1 MENLNTSS
9 CLTNGETKEQR
20 NKRLA
25 YDFYRYIG
33 NADYQKA
40 KAMCDPNEFIFH
52 PMIYINADLDGFIDL
67 EAMHMDPMPGFTFTI
82 CNIIAEGDWVAV
94 HWIYDGV
101 LDGDSYMGMPC
112 TENARQVHDIMS
124 MLRFNAEGKIVEKRA
139 KYNMLKVLAMMGI
152 KEAVDLE
159 KRMDEH
165 LANLIKEKRKAIG
178 NSNRE

>member
-1 MENLNTSS
+1 
-9 CLTNGETKEQR
+9 
-20 NKRLA
+20 
-25 YDFYRYIG
+25 
-33 NADYQKA
+33 
-40 KAMCDPNEFIFH
+40 
-52 PMIYINADLDGFIDL
+52 
-67 EAMHMDPMPGFTFTI
+67 
-82 CNIIAEGDWVAV
+82 
-94 HWIYDGV
+94 
-101 LDGDSYMGMPC
+101 
-112 TENARQVHDIMS
+112 MS